1 MFLLNF
7 FLNRH
12 LQVSGLDS
20 LEIYWILDNWELAI
34 DVELTILEVNKGDCG
49 ILQQIWVRKT
59 YEMIKNI

>member
-7 FLNRH
+7 FFNRY

-34 DVELTILEVNKGDCG
+34 DVELTILEVNKSDCG
-49 ILQQIWVRKT
+49 ILQQI
-59 YEMIKNI
+59 